1 MNIGTGKVFLNF
13 YNTGNHSFKS
23 ITTPVN
29 TNATNSFGLT
39 YEYPLS
45 RRTFVYVA
53 GGMSD
58 FSNFQVSGTD
68 RLKPQ
73 QIALGFR
80 HLF

>member
-1 MNIGTGKVFLNF
+1 MNVGTGKVLLNF
-13 YNTGNHSFKS
+13 YNTNNHDFKS
-23 ITTPVN
+23 IVAPVN
-29 TNATNSFGLT
+29 GNATNSFGLT

-45 RRTFVYVA
+45 KRTFMYVA

-58 FSNFQVSGTD
+58 FSNFQVNGTS

-73 QIALGFR
+73 QVALGFR